1 MNRLWF
7 LARLAGFHVALSA
20 VRFWLFFVVEVFA
33 YRRKFVF
40 LLLLFLL
47 VLNVFLIL
55 LVGS

>member
-1 MNRLWF
+1 MS
-7 LARLAGFHVALSA
+7 V
-20 VRFWLFFVVEVFA
+20 VRFWLFFVVEVFV